1 MVKPLVFKGDKKPK
15 KRKRADKDT
24 TPRERPAAPANDEDI
39 ENDDSWVS
47 ADAPGDIS
55 GPVMVVLPTSPPSAL
70 ACDANG
76 KVFAVDIENIVDG
89 SAESAEPHDVRQV
102 WVANRIVGTE
112 HFRFRGHHGRYLA
125 CDAHG
130 LLSATTEAVSS
141 QESFVVVPAEDA
153 GGGFRVR
160 TLGGK
165 FLEVTPP
172 SSAKPGAQPELRG
185 DADEG
190 AAGTVF
196 RFRMQARFKPRI
208 KASKAEKAR
217 EKISWVELE
226 AAAGRKLE
234 EEEVKLLRRARK
246 EGDYYE
252 QLLSIKT
259 KTKGDKYS

>member
-15 KRKRADKDT
+15 KRKRADKDG
-24 TPRERPAAPANDEDI
+24 TPRERPAAPPDEDV

-47 ADAPGDIS
+47 ADAPGDVS

-70 ACDANG
+70 SCDANG

-112 HFRFRGHHGRYLA
+112 HFRFRGHHGRHLG

-141 QESFVVVPAEDA
+141 QESFVVVPAGDS
-153 GGGFRVR
+153 GDGGFRVR
-160 TLGGK
+160 TLAGK
-165 FLEVTPP
+165 FLTVTPP
-172 SSAKPGAQPELRG
+172 SSSKPGAQPELRG
-185 DADEG
+185 DADED

-196 RFRMQARFKPRI
+196 RIRMQARFKPRI
-208 KASKAEKAR
+208 KASKAEKAKER
-217 EKISWVELE
+217 ISWAELE

-246 EGDYYE
+246 EGDYHE

-259 KTKGDKYS
+259 KSKRDKYS